1 MKSLLFPSQFMG
13 LQIISFSETVAP
25 GKKHFSLEELGG
37 KQVPVKGKTKI
48 HKKTLGK
55 FCISKLQNHKY
66 SIGM

>member
-37 KQVPVKGKTKI
+37 KQVPVKGKIKI

-55 FCISKLQNHKY
+55 FCI
-66 SIGM
+66 